1 MNATAWMEDFKTAD
15 GIGRGLAEHGPK
27 LAVGLLSIALAVQ
40 LALLLTSQVGS
51 SPGVNTDDDIAITPQ
66 ARSAPAL
73 DLNSILNA
81 HLFGVAT
88 VEPTNLTDAPLTSMP
103 LILAG
108 VIAQVDPLQG
118 KAIIG
123 TTAAAARLVS
133 VGGTISGGARLKSVY
148 GDHVLIERG
157 GATESLYLPRSMSP
171 ALTTTPI
178 AQSATPGQRLQS
190 LASNNNTL
198 FNGLARV
205 QAVYTQGKLAGFRVF
220 PGGRNSA
227 GAFSQL
233 GLQAGDLVTAI
244 NGSVLDDPNRAA
256 EIMQTLSN
264 AGSASLTVT
273 RGGQQQELNLNL
285 ASVADAAE
293 TAVAADAAAAASN
306 QGPGAFRG
314 GPPLAGG
321 GPGGFNRNRGIRGGA
336 RTDDSANARPSRDS
350 SEE

>member
-1 MNATAWMEDFKTAD
+1 MNATAWMDDFKTAE
-15 GIGRGLAEHGPK
+15 GISRGLAEHGPK

-40 LALLLTSQVGS
+40 AALLVTSQAGS
-51 SPGVNTDDDIAITPQ
+51 TPVASADDGIAVAPRPRAAPQ
-66 ARSAPAL
+66 L
-73 DLNSILNA
+73 NLNSILNA

-88 VEPTNLTDAPLTSMP
+88 VEVTNSAEAPPTSMP
-103 LILAG
+103 LVLAG
-108 VIAQVDPLQG
+108 VIAQVDPLEG

-123 TTAAAARLVS
+123 ATAGAARLVS
-133 VGGTISGGARLKSVY
+133 VGGTINGGARLKSVY

-171 ALTTTPI
+171 ALATTPTT
-178 AQSATPGQRLQS
+178 QTATPGQRLQS

-205 QAVYTQGKLAGFRVF
+205 QAVYTQGKLAGFRIF

-244 NGSVLDDPNRAA
+244 NGSVLDDPNRAN

-293 TAVAADAAAAASN
+293 TAVAADAAAAVNN

-314 GPPLAGG
+314 GPAGSTG
-321 GPGGFNRNRGIRGGA
+321 GPGGFSRNRGIRGGT
-336 RTDDSANARPSRDS
+336 RTDGSGSAAPGRDT
-350 SEE
+350 SEQ

>member
-1 MNATAWMEDFKTAD
+1 MNATAWMDDFKTAD
-15 GIGRGLAEHGPK
+15 GIGRGLVEHGPK
-27 LAVGLLSIALAVQ
+27 LAVGLLSVALAVQ
-40 LALLLTSQVGS
+40 AALLITSQAGS
-51 SPGVNTDDDIAITPQ
+51 SSAVNSDDDIAITPQ
-66 ARSAPAL
+66 ARTAPAL
-73 DLNSILNA
+73 NLNSILNA

-88 VEPTNLTDAPLTSMP
+88 VANTNSAEAPQTSMP

-123 TTAAAARLVS
+123 ATAGAARLVS
-133 VGGTISGGARLKSVY
+133 VGGTITGGARLKSVY

-157 GATESLYLPRSMSP
+157 GATESLYLPRSMNP
-171 ALTTTPI
+171 ALTTTPT
-178 AQSATPGQRLQS
+178 AQSTTPGQRLQS

-205 QAVYTQGKLAGFRVF
+205 QAVYTQGKLAGFRIF

-244 NGSVLDDPNRAA
+244 NGSVLDDPNRAS

-293 TAVAADAAAAASN
+293 TAVAADAAAAAGN

-314 GPPLAGG
+314 GPPLAGS
-321 GPGGFNRNRGIRGGA
+321 GPGGFNRNRGIRGGP
-336 RTDDSANARPSRDS
+336 RTDDSANSKPSRDS

>member
-1 MNATAWMEDFKTAD
+1 MNATAWMDDFKTAD
-15 GIGRGLAEHGPK
+15 GIARSLAEHGPK
-27 LAVGLLSIALAVQ
+27 LAAGLLSIALAVQ
-40 LALLLTSQVGS
+40 LALLVTSQAGS
-51 SPGVNTDDDIAITPQ
+51 VSAPGDGDGILITPQ
-66 ARSAPAL
+66 ARTTPPL
-73 DLNSILNA
+73 NLNSILNA

-88 VEPTNLTDAPLTSMP
+88 VEPTDSADAPQTSMP
-103 LILAG
+103 LVLSG

-123 TTAAAARLVS
+123 ATAGAAQLVS

-157 GATESLYLPRSMSP
+157 GATESLYLPRSMNP
-171 ALTTTPI
+171 TIMTAPTTQT
-178 AQSATPGQRLQS
+178 ATPGQRLQS

-205 QAVYTQGKLAGFRVF
+205 QAVYTQGKLTGFRVF

-244 NGSVLDDPNRAA
+244 NGSVLDDPNRAT
-256 EIMQTLSN
+256 EIMQTLSG
-264 AGSASLTVT
+264 AGSASLTIM

-285 ASVADAAE
+285 ANVADAAE
-293 TAVAADAAAAASN
+293 TVVATDAAANGS
-306 QGPGAFRG
+306 GGSIRTRGTRG
-314 GPPLAGG
+314 GPHT
-321 GPGGFNRNRGIRGGA
+321 N
-336 RTDDSANARPSRDS
+336 DSGNATPSRDI
-350 SEE
+350 SEQ

>member
-1 MNATAWMEDFKTAD
+1 MNATAWMDDFKSAE
-15 GIGRGLAEHGPK
+15 GISRGVAEHGPK
-27 LAVGLLSIALAVQ
+27 VAVGLLAALIAVQ
-40 LALLLTSQVGS
+40 AALLVTGQ
-51 SPGVNTDDDIAITPQ
+51 PGAGAASDNADELLVASAQRPAPLLDIN
-66 ARSAPAL
+66 R
-73 DLNSILNA
+73 ILNA

-88 VEPTNLTDAPLTSMP
+88 VETSNPTEAPQTSMP
-103 LILAG
+103 LVLAG
-108 VIAQVDPLQG
+108 VIAQPDPLQG

-123 TTAAAARLVS
+123 ASAGAARLVS
-133 VGGTISGGARLKSVY
+133 VGGTIDGGARLKSVF

-157 GATESLYLPRSMSP
+157 GAVESLYLPRSMNP
-171 ALTTTPI
+171 AITTTPT
-178 AQSATPGQRLQS
+178 AATTPGQRLQS

-198 FNGLARV
+198 FSGLARV
-205 QAVYTQGKLAGFRVF
+205 QAVYSQGRLSGFRIF

-244 NGSVLDDPNRAA
+244 NGTVLDDPNRAA

-293 TAVAADAAAAASN
+293 TAVAADAAAAN
-306 QGPGAFRG
+306 TLGPGFRG
-314 GPPLAGG
+314 GPPSGV
-321 GPGGFNRNRGIRGGA
+321 GPGGFGRSRGGIRNNGPG
-336 RTDDSANARPSRDS
+336 TGSPSRDT
-350 SEE
+350 SEQ